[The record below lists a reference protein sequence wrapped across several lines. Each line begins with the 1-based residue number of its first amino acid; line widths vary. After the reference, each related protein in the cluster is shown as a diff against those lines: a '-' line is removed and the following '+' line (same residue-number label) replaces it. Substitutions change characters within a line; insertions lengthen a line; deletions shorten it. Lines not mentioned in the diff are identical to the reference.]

1 MPPARRLRSGRS
13 RTSRR
18 CVAAILIT
26 GLPAA
31 WLTWRRRSLR
41 RRIETQSAHRERHDL
56 RLQGLP
62 VYADGPF
69 DGADGTVAGADGR
82 PTVSVIVPAL
92 NEADSI
98 GWVLGQIPWFVDEVV
113 LVDGLSIDRTEVV
126 ARTLVPNLVVVHQR
140 DRGKGAA
147 LRAGFSAARGDIVV
161 MIDADGST
169 DPREIGRFVDALVGG
184 ADFVKGSR
192 ELPGGG
198 SVDFTPLRRRGNLA
212 FVALANLIYG
222 TNFTDLLYGYCAFW
236 RAHLDDLA
244 LSADGFEIETQL
256 VVNAVKAGLEVVE
269 VPSVELERRAGASN
283 LNALRDGLRILE
295 TMLLEHPHLG
305 RPLPGETFELVEIET
320 AAPDLAEW
328 LPAGVDRRQGG
339 DRRNAEPVAGPAPP
353 GAERR
358 TGRDRRR
365 PPVRTVKVLVPRRG
379 PERRNLRPEDAGY
392 RGPERRSGA
401 DRRADG
407 PPGDNPPAGEPPAA
421 H

>member
-1 MPPARRLRSGRS
+1 MMPPRPSRTPRRLAAVL
-13 RTSRR
+13 
-18 CVAAILIT
+18 VA
-26 GLPAA
+26 GLPAG
-31 WLTWRRRSLR
+31 WLAWRRRSVR
-41 RRIETQSAHRERHDL
+41 QRIEVQARQRERHDL

-62 VYADGPF
+62 VYDDSPVTGP
-69 DGADGTVAGADGR
+69 DGR

-98 GWVLGQIPWFVDEVV
+98 GWVLAQIPRFVDEVV

-126 ARTLVPNLVVVHQR
+126 ARTLVPNLIVVHQR

-147 LRAGFSAARGDIVV
+147 LRAGFHAARGDIVV

-169 DPREIGRFVDALVGG
+169 DPREIGRFVDALVAG

-192 ELPGGG
+192 ELPDGG
-198 SVDFTPLRRRGNLA
+198 SVDFTSVRRWGNRA

-222 TNFTDLLYGYCAFW
+222 TRFTDLLYGYCAFW

-256 VVNAVKAGLEVVE
+256 VINAVKAGLDIVE
-269 VPSVELERRAGASN
+269 VPSRELERRAGASN
-283 LNALRDGLRILE
+283 LNAVRDGLRILE
-295 TMLLEHPHLG
+295 TLLLEHPHLG
-305 RPLPGETFELVEIET
+305 RPIPGETFDLVEIET
-320 AAPDLAEW
+320 AAPDLPEW
-328 LPAGVDRRQGG
+328 LPAGVDRRKGG
-339 DRRNAEPVAGPAPP
+339 DRRNAEIAGGPLPP

-358 TGRDRRR
+358 AGQDRRR

-379 PERRNLRPEDAGY
+379 PERRQLGPEDGGY

-401 DRRADG
+401 DRRSDA
-407 PPGDNPPAGEPPAA
+407 PPDHNPHTGEPPAGD
-421 H
+421 